1 MRPEGEAAPLSAEN
15 GCLSR
20 VGDVVSVSDGLN
32 ETEARAFAK
41 AGRRLIPFMIL
52 LYLVSFLDRVNVG
65 FAALSMNSDLGFTAT
80 VFGWGAGI
88 FFCGY
93 VAFEVP
99 SNLALEKVGARLWIC
114 RIMITWGI
122 ASAAMAFVEGPLSFF
137 ALRFLLGVAEAGF
150 FPGMILYLTYWFPAT
165 MRARFVALF
174 MIAVP
179 LASVVGAPISGALL
193 GIDGWLGFKG
203 WQWLFVLEGLPAVL
217 LAFAVLVF
225 LPDRPHRASWLTKEE
240 AAAIEA
246 RLVRDDSEAHRFQRV
261 LWPALRD
268 RRVLLLGLVYL
279 GIVIGLYG
287 IGFWLPQIVKAMG
300 YSNLD
305 VGLIVALPYAVSAVA
320 MVVWGRHS
328 DAVSE
333 RVRHVVYP
341 ALLSTFGFIG
351 AATIADG
358 WIALICLTLAA
369 VGIYAALAPL
379 WATPSL
385 FLRGTAAAGGIAMIN
400 AVGNIG
406 GFLGPYLV
414 GWIKDATGGYAA
426 AMVVLGLSL
435 AVAAVVMT
443 TIGRVLSIAAAIPD
457 PSKS

>member
-1 MRPEGEAAPLSAEN
+1 MSIP
-15 GCLSR
+15 
-20 VGDVVSVSDGLN
+20 DGLN

-65 FAALSMNSDLGFTAT
+65 FAALSMNGDLGFTAT

-88 FFCGY
+88 FFFGY

-99 SNLALEKVGARLWIC
+99 SNLALEKVGARLWIF

-122 ASAAMAFVEGPLSFF
+122 TSASMAFVEGSWSFF
-137 ALRFLLGVAEAGF
+137 VLRFLLGVAEAGF
-150 FPGMILYLTYWFPAT
+150 FPGMILYLTYWFPSAT
-165 MRARFVALF
+165 RARFVALF

-179 LASVVGAPISGALL
+179 LASVVGAPISGLLL
-193 GIDGWLGFKG
+193 GMNGVLGIKG
-203 WQWLFVLEGLPAVL
+203 WQWLFVLEGFPAVL
-217 LAFAVLVF
+217 LAFAVLIF
-225 LPDRPHRASWLTKEE
+225 LPDRPHRASWLTRDE
-240 AAAIEA
+240 AIAIES
-246 RLVRDDSEAHRFQRV
+246 RLAGEDAEHRHFQRT

-268 RRVLLLGLVYL
+268 RRVHLLGLVYL

-287 IGFWLPQIVKAMG
+287 IGFWLPQMVKAMG
-300 YSNLD
+300 YSNSE
-305 VGLIVALPYAVSAVA
+305 VGLIVALPYAVSTIA
-320 MVVWGRHS
+320 MIVWGRRS
-328 DAVSE
+328 DTANE
-333 RVRHVVYP
+333 RIRHVVHP
-341 ALLSTFGFIG
+341 ALLSAFGFIG
-351 AATIADG
+351 AAIVADG

-369 VGIYAALAPL
+369 VGINAALAPL

-414 GWIKDATGGYAA
+414 GWIRDATGGYAA
-426 AMVVLGLSL
+426 AMIVLGLSL
-435 AVAAVVMT
+435 AGAAVGMT
-443 TIGRVLSIAAAIPD
+443 MIGRVLGSRVFSPD
-457 PSKS
+457 SSKS

>member
-1 MRPEGEAAPLSAEN
+1 M
-15 GCLSR
+15 
-20 VGDVVSVSDGLN
+20 SVSDGPS

-65 FAALSMNSDLGFTAT
+65 FAALAMNSDLGFTAT
-80 VFGWGAGI
+80 LFGWGAGI
-88 FFCGY
+88 FFFGY
-93 VAFEVP
+93 VLFEVP
-99 SNLALEKVGARLWIC
+99 SNMVLERVGARLWIF

-122 ASAAMAFVEGPLSFF
+122 TSASMAFVKGPLSFF
-137 ALRFLLGVAEAGF
+137 VLRFLLGIAEAGF
-150 FPGMILYLTYWFPAT
+150 FPGMILYLTYWFPSA

-179 LASVVGAPISGALL
+179 LASVVGAPISGMLL
-193 GIDGWLGFKG
+193 GMDGVFGFKG

-225 LPDRPHRASWLTKEE
+225 LPDRPRRASWLTREE
-240 AAAIEA
+240 MASIES
-246 RLVRDDSEAHRFQRV
+246 RLARDDLEHRHFQRV

-268 RRVLLLGLVYL
+268 PRVILLGLVYL

-287 IGFWLPQIVKAMG
+287 IGFWLPQIVKGMG
-300 YSNLD
+300 HSNIG
-305 VGLIVALPYAVSAVA
+305 VGLIVALPYVASTIA

-328 DAVSE
+328 DAAHE
-333 RVRHVVYP
+333 RIRHVVYP
-341 ALLSTFGFIG
+341 ALLSAFGFVG
-351 AATIADG
+351 ASVVSSG
-358 WIALICLTLAA
+358 WLALLCLAVAA

-385 FLRGTAAAGGIAMIN
+385 FLRGAAAAGGIALIN
-400 AVGNIG
+400 AIGNIG

-414 GWIKDATGGYAA
+414 GWIKDATGGYPA

-435 AVAAVVMT
+435 AIAATGMMAV
-443 TIGRVLSIAAAIPD
+443 GRVLGAEISPRT
-457 PSKS
+457 PSKA